1 MRCLMTNSNK
11 YWSLIGFWIIRCHN
25 TLYFICIWIH
35 TMMTK
40 PLVSNCFVAVF
51 ISTYQHLAMQTKDN
65 TQVDSSVSSMLFIL
79 FYICMIY
86 FILINFYFMFLEEV
100 SEYPA
105 IKGIF
110 RLTVWIPSESGKYK
124 FIIYLLCL
132 FNILKLIK

>member
-1 MRCLMTNSNK
+1 
-11 YWSLIGFWIIRCHN
+11 
-25 TLYFICIWIH
+25 
-35 TMMTK
+35 
-40 PLVSNCFVAVF
+40 
-51 ISTYQHLAMQTKDN
+51 MQTKDN
-65 TQVDSSVSSMLFIL
+65 TQVDSSVSSMLYL
-79 FYICMIY
+79 FLYICMIY